1 MPNDD
6 PTAYKPITWNPI
18 FEMGHSAIDDDHR
31 SLIEKTNTLL
41 EMIAV
46 DSGIESGRIISLVQV
61 MREECYQHFA
71 SEEQVMKTLSFAGVN
86 EHVKEHRRVEEVIDG
101 FLDRLR
107 ELPEWGTEFRE
118 HVLAFRMCLLDHMLR
133 YDLKYKSHFMNE
145 AGY

>member
-1 MPNDD
+1 MSSDD
-6 PTAYKPITWNPI
+6 ETVFKPITWNPI
-18 FEMGHSAIDDDHR
+18 FEMGHAAIDADHR
-31 SLIEKTNTLL
+31 SLIEKTNALL
-41 EMIAV
+41 EMIAP
-46 DSGIESGRIISLVQV
+46 DSDVGSGPVIELVQV

-86 EHVKEHRRVEEVIDG
+86 EHVKEHRRVEELIDG

-107 ELPEWGTEFRE
+107 ELPEGGTEFRE